1 MKLNRSIGLMLASTA
16 FASIASGAFALD
28 GNDIIAKI
36 NALSSK
42 SGVVIA
48 AEGTSV
54 DGDNVT
60 LTGVTATVS
69 SADNK
74 KVPLGDVKLE
84 GVSEDEDGYVWIRRF
99 EDEADR
105 VARYAATYDDP
116 EWTGTIAP
124 TVRDLLLTD
133 RSVVTRV
140 RPTPVS
146 VLR

>member
-1 MKLNRSIGLMLASTA
+1 MLYEIRRYQTRPGARDAWVRYMEDVVVPYQASKGMTVV
-16 FASIASGAFALD
+16 ASF
-28 GNDIIAKI
+28 
-36 NALSSK
+36 
-42 SGVVIA
+42 
-48 AEGTSV
+48 V
-54 DGDNVT
+54 DD
-60 LTGVTATVS
+60 
-69 SADNK
+69 
-74 KVPLGDVKLE
+74 
-84 GVSEDEDGYVWIRRF
+84 EDEDGYVWIRRF